1 MEFDTR
7 FCNCGIPVVEAENVC
22 IRCKREVST
31 ERMALISANQ
41 ENENKAKKKSSCL
54 KCGESV
60 ITNQRFCGSCGEKI
74 DWSSL
79 LNYDLSQHISAENG
93 SAVESISITKDSG
106 NKEKLSLNSKWL
118 LTTVIVVGIIFMLF
132 SFVDKSGEPK
142 ITEEQIERIIESIQ
156 EEETKN
162 IEYQNCLNSTFAKI
176 NSGQLIFGVTGSTAS
191 VYQYCERYKP

>member
-1 MEFDTR
+1 M
-7 FCNCGIPVVEAENVC
+7 VESENVC
-22 IRCKREVST
+22 IRCEREVSN
-31 ERMALISANQ
+31 ERMALISVQQ
-41 ENENKAKKKSSCL
+41 ENENKDKKKSSCL

-60 ITNQRFCGSCGEKI
+60 ITNQRFCGNCGEKI
-74 DWSSL
+74 AWSSL
-79 LNYDLSQHISAENG
+79 SNSSLTQHISAENE

-106 NKEKLSLNSKWL
+106 NKGKLTLNSKWL
-118 LTTVIVVGIIFMLF
+118 FTTIFVVGVIFMLIR
-132 SFVDKSGEPK
+132 FVDKSGEPK